1 MASVPAPSTS
11 LRVVQEQNN
20 GVELLPGSIVGTQR
34 DDEVVEAVPR
44 CLRRHDDQLVLKAVG
59 LGILEA
65 AVRAALRQGNDGRQ
79 VSVDTPRK
87 RAIRKKKG
95 FGFFLLTPWI
105 HLIEAKAAEGS
116 LLWQE
121 VAESGRAADVGRVG
135 WVALYKTVGRK
146 QSGCKSKRQK

>member
-1 MASVPAPSTS
+1 MQRGKTGV
-11 LRVVQEQNN
+11 LRVVQEQHY
-20 GVELLPGSIVGTQR
+20 GVELLPGPIVSAQG

-44 CLRRHDDQLVLKAVG
+44 RLRRHDDQLVLKAVG

-65 AVRAALRQGNDGRQ
+65 AVRAALRGW
-79 VSVDTPRK
+79 K
-87 RAIRKKKG
+87 RWQPGVQRH
-95 FGFFLLTPWI
+95 FTEDCFCVCVWI

-135 WVALYKTVGRK
+135 RVALHETAETQQGGGKVEK
-146 QSGCKSKRQK
+146 KLEAPNKRRNQR